1 MTGVTQPR
9 ALSALGLAL
18 LAISALGWG
27 INFPI
32 TKLLLS
38 EWPPLSSRGL
48 SAVGG
53 GVVLAAIALVRR
65 ESMRI
70 APSWWPRLIVVSV
83 LTISAWVAGMG
94 FALLWLRASEAAV
107 FAVSAPLWVSLLA
120 WPLLGERPTLLRAVG
135 LVAALAGVVLLVGG
149 GGLQAGIDKIPG
161 ALAALGGALGVA
173 LGTIAVK
180 QKPFPLQPVALAAW
194 QLLIGS
200 VPVAILGVLIEQ
212 PSLAALSPLGWGAL
226 IYTTLIQFCICY
238 AFWFAALERMPAS
251 TASIG
256 TLMVPVIGVVA
267 SAAVLREPI
276 SAAQCVALVVTLAGV
291 ALAMRN

>member
-1 MTGVTQPR
+1 MTPTTQPR
-9 ALSALGLAL
+9 TLSALGLSL
-18 LAISALGWG
+18 LVVSALGWG
-27 INFPI
+27 VNFPI
-32 TKLLLS
+32 TKLLLH

-53 GVVLAAIALVRR
+53 GIVLAAIALVRR
-65 ESMRI
+65 ESMQI
-70 APSWWPRLIVVSV
+70 APQWWPRLIVVSV

-135 LVAALAGVVLLVGG
+135 LVAALTGVLLLVGG
-149 GGLQAGIDKIPG
+149 GGLSAGLEKIPG
-161 ALAALGGALGVA
+161 ALCALGGALGVA

-180 QKPFPLQPVALAAW
+180 KKPFPLQPVALASW
-194 QLLIGS
+194 QMLIGAL
-200 VPVAILGVLIEQ
+200 PVAILGVWIEQ
-212 PSLAALSPLGWGAL
+212 PTLAALSPVGWGAL
-226 IYTTLIQFCICY
+226 IYTTLIQFCVCY
-238 AFWFAALERMPAS
+238 ACWFAALERMPAS

-267 SAAVLREPI
+267 SAAVLLEPV
-276 SAAQCVALVVTLAGV
+276 SAVQLVALVVTLAGV
-291 ALAMRN
+291 AVAMRN